1 MRNAVF
7 SIWRYFRVGFPIR
20 KWLPFFFLVSLFGLL
35 FLQLDIAIDAKG
47 YLEVKN
53 RNVVIEHAS
62 GGKVEQLLVQEGS
75 KVKAGQ
81 LLAVIDNSYITED
94 FNRNRNSLDSLR
106 VREQRLLAEIRQ
118 QDFTKTDAMEE
129 KLFEQELSAYL
140 SRKSSLDKAL
150 NIAKTTKD
158 QKASML
164 AQLNTQISGL
174 IKERSL
180 GQKQVNIVQSLVSKG
195 AVSSSNYLAA
205 QAELQKTENALR
217 NLQAQTATLNIEI
230 AQADLN
236 IVKIHDDYKAKSE
249 EELLEVRSNINEALV
264 KESTVANRKEQE
276 QIYSP
281 VDGTIQ
287 LLAKTNS
294 GSVIPPGGEIL
305 TILPDN
311 VPIVVVAKVKPEDR
325 DKLWEGM
332 DSKVRIN
339 SFGTN
344 NSEMLHGKVSVISS
358 DSIEEREG
366 RYYKVQIAVEQNTLG
381 NKVYPGMSVNA
392 YLTVGQRSV
401 FQYLFK
407 PLYSGFSTALQE
419 P

>member
-1 MRNAVF
+1 MVTF
-7 SIWRYFRVGFPIR
+7 
-20 KWLPFFFLVSLFGLL
+20 LFLVSLFGLL

-94 FNRNRNSLDSLR
+94 FNRNRNSLESLR

-118 QDFTKTDAMEE
+118 QDFAKTDSMEE

-158 QKASML
+158 QKTSML

-287 LLAKTNS
+287 LLVKTNS

-344 NSEMLHGKVSVISS
+344 NNEILHGKVSVISS

-366 RYYKVQIAVEQNTLG
+366 RYYKIQIAVEQNTLG

>member
-1 MRNAVF
+1 M
-7 SIWRYFRVGFPIR
+7 
-20 KWLPFFFLVSLFGLL
+20 
-35 FLQLDIAIDAKG
+35 
-47 YLEVKN
+47 
-53 RNVVIEHAS
+53 
-62 GGKVEQLLVQEGS
+62 
-75 KVKAGQ
+75 
-81 LLAVIDNSYITED
+81 IDNSYITED
-94 FNRNRNSLDSLR
+94 FNRNRNSLESLR

-118 QDFTKTDAMEE
+118 QDFAKTDSMEE

-158 QKASML
+158 QKTSML

-287 LLAKTNS
+287 LLVKTNS

-344 NSEMLHGKVSVISS
+344 NNEILHGKVSVISS

-366 RYYKVQIAVEQNTLG
+366 RYYKIQIAVEQNTLG

>member
-1 MRNAVF
+1 MRNVIF

-20 KWLPFFFLVSLFGLL
+20 KWLPFLFLVSLFGLL

-94 FNRNRNSLDSLR
+94 FNRNRNSLESLR

-118 QDFTKTDAMEE
+118 QDFAKTDSMEE

-158 QKASML
+158 QKTSML

-287 LLAKTNS
+287 LLVKTNS

-344 NSEMLHGKVSVISS
+344 NNEILHGKVSVISS

-366 RYYKVQIAVEQNTLG
+366 RYYKIQIAVEQNTLG